1 MIHPIIDEVTKRIV
15 ERSKTTRTLYLSQMK
30 AAFDEG
36 ITRNVLSCGNL
47 AHGFAGCVADEK
59 AKLADTKLPNLG
71 IVTAYNDMLSA
82 HKTYENYPEK
92 IRKFAAKYN
101 AVSQVAGGVPAMCD
115 GVTQGQNGM
124 ELSFSMQQSPLY
136 NLDHPPFQIRLL

>member
-59 AKLADTKLPNLG
+59 AKLADTKLPNFG

-92 IRKFAAKYN
+92 IRKFVIS
-101 AVSQVAGGVPAMCD
+101 VSVIGLILHIFINIPLLFV
-115 GVTQGQNGM
+115 VYFSL
-124 ELSFSMQQSPLY
+124 LSLIILKISTNSVS
-136 NLDHPPFQIRLL
+136 